1 MIYCVWYPSGGFGH
15 FVNAILTLH
24 GDNFVRPKNN
34 LEFSPVGD
42 SHQLDLVAP
51 KYFKNQYVKFDF
63 LDEKNYC
70 VLVDNGINDEGE
82 QFKQFF
88 PTATTIKICYSDRT
102 WPIVARTLIDKAM
115 RSNIDQELTLDNWDS
130 NEDWAR
136 REKYFLFLRDHALR
150 YAWKSTT
157 TTMLFVDDLL
167 DYNCL
172 FDKLNSVVKIEPFE
186 QLWLSWYSANSKYIE
201 PCKIAQN
208 IISQIK
214 LNQTCDISAIKDI
227 WTQAVVYY
235 YVWIEFGVEVPHNDF
250 CNFFTN
256 TDQIARL
263 VI

>member
-1 MIYCVWYPSGGFGH
+1 
-15 FVNAILTLH
+15 
-24 GDNFVRPKNN
+24 
-34 LEFSPVGD
+34 
-42 SHQLDLVAP
+42 
-51 KYFKNQYVKFDF
+51 
-63 LDEKNYC
+63 
-70 VLVDNGINDEGE
+70 
-82 QFKQFF
+82 
-88 PTATTIKICYSDRT
+88 
-102 WPIVARTLIDKAM
+102 M
-115 RSNIDQELTLDNWDS
+115 RSNIDRELTLDNWDS

-150 YAWKSTT
+150 HAWKSTT

-186 QLWLSWYSANSKYIE
+186 QLWLSWYGANSKYIE
-201 PCKIAQN
+201 PCKIAEN